1 MSLKLT
7 LRPGESVFVGTTR
20 VTVEAESTCT
30 VYVSGEA
37 PILRA
42 SDMLEEADAT
52 EPVARFRYVLQE
64 MYLSDDFAGL
74 VGDYVDAV
82 SQLLAEQPDLAEAVR
97 EANQKLRVGKLYEAV
112 KIGKRLTRRRSA

>member
-30 VYVSGEA
+30 VYVSGVA

-42 SDMLEEADAT
+42 SEMLDAAT
-52 EPVARFRYVLQE
+52 AAEPVARFRYVLQE

-82 SQLLAEQPDLAEAVR
+82 SDLLAEQPDLADEIR
-97 EANQKLRVGKLYEAV
+97 QANQKLRVGKLYEAV
-112 KIGKRLTRRRSA
+112 KIGKRMAKRRSA